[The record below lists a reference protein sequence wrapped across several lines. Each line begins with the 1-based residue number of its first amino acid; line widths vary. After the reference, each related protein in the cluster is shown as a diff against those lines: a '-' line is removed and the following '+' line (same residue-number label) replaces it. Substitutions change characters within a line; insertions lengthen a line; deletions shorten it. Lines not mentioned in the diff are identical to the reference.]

1 MKTVIFASIGVALS
15 AGAAFAQQNLA
26 QQNLTGT
33 LTLIDRPD
41 RNVIIERTQDGTVG
55 TNGGVKDVLKVPSEM
70 SLDNVHVGDK
80 VAYTATEKGGVK
92 TVTKLE
98 KQKE

>member
-1 MKTVIFASIGVALS
+1 MKTAIFASIGVVLS
-15 AGAAFAQQNLA
+15 ASAAFAQQS
-26 QQNLTGT
+26 LTGT

-41 RNVIIERTQDGTVG
+41 RNVIIQRTQDGTVG
-55 TNGGVKDVLKVPSEM
+55 TNGGVKETLKVPPEM

-80 VAYTATEKGGVK
+80 VAYTVTDKGGVK

-98 KQKE
+98 KQKD

>member
-1 MKTVIFASIGVALS
+1 MKTAIFVSIGAVVLS
-15 AGAAFAQQNLA
+15 ASAACAQQS
-26 QQNLTGT
+26 LTGT

-41 RNVIIERTQDGTVG
+41 RNVVIERTQDGTVG
-55 TNGGVKDVLKVPSEM
+55 TNGGSKDVLKVPPEM
-70 SLDNVHVGDK
+70 SLDSVHVGDK
-80 VAYTATEKGGVK
+80 VSYTATEKGGVK